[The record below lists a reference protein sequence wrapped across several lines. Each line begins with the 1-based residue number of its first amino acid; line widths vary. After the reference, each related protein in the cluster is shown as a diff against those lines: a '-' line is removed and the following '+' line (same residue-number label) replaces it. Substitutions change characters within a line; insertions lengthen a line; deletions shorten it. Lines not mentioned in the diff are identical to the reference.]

1 MDDGGEGVVDGGDG
15 VGHGEGGIG
24 WVSGWVRL
32 ISGRMVVDEEKGEG
46 GRERGKRK
54 VENGGDV
61 SRAHDERRSRV
72 SLGLKSGKIH

>member
-1 MDDGGEGVVDGGDG
+1 
-15 VGHGEGGIG
+15 
-24 WVSGWVRL
+24 
-32 ISGRMVVDEEKGEG
+32 MVVDEEKGEG